1 MFYKKIV
8 PYSPKWCFRYQYQQL
23 KLGPAQKK
31 IVPFGT
37 IDSPKSHL
45 YDNYLPKKVVN
56 IAKSTKEKTA
66 RRRLLFNCGLVR
78 WGCRQNPGSS
88 TGDTVAMLSVR
99 VAVCGIF
106 QVLSFAFRQSIA
118 SATPHR
124 SFDNMERAPC
134 AGCGC

>member
-23 KLGPAQKK
+23 KVGPAQKK

-45 YDNYLPKKVVN
+45 YDNNLPEKVVN

-66 RRRLLFNCGLVR
+66 RRRLMFKRGLVR
-78 WGCRQNPGSS
+78 WGCRHILCAS
-88 TGDTVAMLSVR
+88 TGAKVAMRCVR
-99 VAVCGIF
+99 VALF
-106 QVLSFAFRQSIA
+106 
-118 SATPHR
+118 
-124 SFDNMERAPC
+124 
-134 AGCGC
+134 